1 MISVIGLITIEWIR
15 KKYYKLQLQLYFRD
29 RIDSSLKVFIVTMY
43 LVRVA
48 SEEENTCNSIEVFE
62 EVTTQMRY

>member
-1 MISVIGLITIEWIR
+1 MISVIGLLLNGLERNITN
-15 KKYYKLQLQLYFRD
+15 YSYSCTFRD